1 MYCFKF
7 QNCHFHKK
15 WLQIHATYFFFSVTG
30 ILQKGD
36 GGFFQFGDPSLPRL
50 VSVTMGDG
58 RKRSPR

>member
-1 MYCFKF
+1 MYPFMF

-15 WLQIHATYFFFSVTG
+15 WLQIHATRSLLFHTG